1 MSKPRLVEG
10 HQGVAQ
16 VPIGANGN
24 KDEHKDGYER
34 KEEQPRLLK
43 NAQRVVAE
51 KRDVDIVDQCHQP
64 HQVGYDCQQDAG
76 RRVVVPVGDQRQLD
90 AVKDEQDWEK
100 CTGMVI

>member
-16 VPIGANGN
+16 VPIGANGD
-24 KDEHKDGYER
+24 KYEHKNWYER
-34 KEEQPRLLK
+34 KEEKPRLLK

-51 KRDVDIVDQCHQP
+51 KRDVDVVDQCHQP
-64 HQVGYDCQQDAG
+64 HQVGYDCQQDTG

-90 AVKDEQDWEK
+90 AVQDEQDWEK
-100 CTGMVI
+100 CTGMII